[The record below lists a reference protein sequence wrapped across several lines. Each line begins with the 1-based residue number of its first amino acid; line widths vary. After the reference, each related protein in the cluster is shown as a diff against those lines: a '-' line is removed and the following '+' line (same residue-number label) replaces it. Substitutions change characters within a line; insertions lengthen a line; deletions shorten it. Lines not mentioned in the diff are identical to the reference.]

1 LAIFETWTTVEACL
15 FAVCLAVVVAI
26 FAADFDDM
34 ATEDFDD
41 KMLVIAMISSSF
53 SFAQADAG
61 HGYPVLE

>member
-1 LAIFETWTTVEACL
+1 
-15 FAVCLAVVVAI
+15 LAVVVAI